1 MAQRGSSVSQL
12 LIQARSSSSGT
23 SFIVSSFSSVGP
35 YGYTPYLKRGLVWLV
50 CSPQQQQSHLLPG
63 SGSGPG
69 QPPMLPQGALREI
82 SPVFLCRIGQETVQ
96 DIVTRT
102 MEIFQITRATQLPNG
117 VTQSQA
123 VYQDRFGKLQ
133 EHLRQLALLFRKLR
147 LLYERCVEMTS
158 DLQEEPSELVPYVGE
173 EIAPVRVDPCS
184 LAVNQERQEVLEK
197 VRQKNQEMKIL
208 MDQMRNLLWDV
219 NAMLTLRK

>member
-1 MAQRGSSVSQL
+1 MAASLPQKAGMPPL
-12 LIQARSSSSGT
+12 L
-23 SFIVSSFSSVGP
+23 
-35 YGYTPYLKRGLVWLV
+35 
-50 CSPQQQQSHLLPG
+50 QQQQPHLPPG
-63 SGSGPG
+63 AAPAAG
-69 QPPMLPQGALREI
+69 QQPMPPQGALREI

-123 VYQDRFGKLQ
+123 MYQDRFGKLQ

-158 DLQEEPSELVPYVGE
+158 DLQEEPSELLPYVGE
-173 EIAPVRVDPCS
+173 ELVNVKVEPCS
-184 LAVNQERQEVLEK
+184 SAVNQERKEVLERLEETK
-197 VRQKNQEMKIL
+197 GAQASTSRHQAEGGVVEE
-208 MDQMRNLLWDV
+208 LLV
-219 NAMLTLRK
+219 IKPEE

>member
-1 MAQRGSSVSQL
+1 MEEVEYIWTGHNLAGEIPTVMAASLPQKPGM
-12 LIQARSSSSGT
+12 AGM
-23 SFIVSSFSSVGP
+23 P
-35 YGYTPYLKRGLVWLV
+35 
-50 CSPQQQQSHLLPG
+50 PQQQAHLP
-63 SGSGPG
+63 SAAPPAPG
-69 QPPMLPQGALREI
+69 QPPMPPQGALREI

-123 VYQDRFGKLQ
+123 MYQDRFGKLQ

-158 DLQEEPSELVPYVGE
+158 DLQEGPAELVPYVSE
-173 EIAPVRVDPCS
+173 ELVSVKVEPCS
-184 LAVNQERQEVLEK
+184 PAVIQERKEVLEK

>member
-1 MAQRGSSVSQL
+1 MAAPLPQL
-12 LIQARSSSSGT
+12 A
-23 SFIVSSFSSVGP
+23 
-35 YGYTPYLKRGLVWLV
+35 GLP
-50 CSPQQQQSHLLPG
+50 PQQQQ
-63 SGSGPG
+63 
-69 QPPMLPQGALREI
+69 PPPGALREI

-117 VTQSQA
+117 VTQSHA

-158 DLQEEPSELVPYVGE
+158 DLQEAPTELVPYAGE
-173 EIAPVRVDPCS
+173 ELVPVRSDPCS
-184 LAVNQERQEVLEK
+184 PAVVQERQEVLE
-197 VRQKNQEMKIL
+197 VRGAQL
-208 MDQMRNLLWDV
+208 STGHRF
-219 NAMLTLRK
+219 

>member
-1 MAQRGSSVSQL
+1 MATPLPQK
-12 LIQARSSSSGT
+12 
-23 SFIVSSFSSVGP
+23 GP
-35 YGYTPYLKRGLVWLV
+35 GMAGMAL
-50 CSPQQQQSHLLPG
+50 QQQSHLLPG
-63 SGSGPG
+63 SGPSPG
-69 QPPMLPQGALREI
+69 QPPMPPQGALREI

-123 VYQDRFGKLQ
+123 AYQDRFGKLQ

-147 LLYERCVEMTS
+147 LLYERCVEMTA
-158 DLQEEPSELVPYVGE
+158 DLEEGPSELVPYVGDDTS
-173 EIAPVRVDPCS
+173 PVKVDPGNA
-184 LAVNQERQEVLEK
+184 AVNQERQEVLEK
-197 VRQKNQEMKIL
+197 VKQKNQEMKIL

>member
-1 MAQRGSSVSQL
+1 MAASLPQKPGM
-12 LIQARSSSSGT
+12 AGM
-23 SFIVSSFSSVGP
+23 P
-35 YGYTPYLKRGLVWLV
+35 
-50 CSPQQQQSHLLPG
+50 PQQQPHLPAG
-63 SGSGPG
+63 AASAAG
-69 QPPMLPQGALREI
+69 QQPMPPQGALREI

-123 VYQDRFGKLQ
+123 MYQDRFAKLQ

-158 DLQEEPSELVPYVGE
+158 DLQEESSELVPYVGE
-173 EIAPVRVDPCS
+173 ELVTVKVEPCS
-184 LAVNQERQEVLEK
+184 SGINQERKEVLE
-197 VRQKNQEMKIL
+197 VRQKNQEMKVL

>member
-1 MAQRGSSVSQL
+1 MSAPLPQKALAPALSSVPPSQA
-12 LIQARSSSSGT
+12 Q
-23 SFIVSSFSSVGP
+23 SV
-35 YGYTPYLKRGLVWLV
+35 
-50 CSPQQQQSHLLPG
+50 LP
-63 SGSGPG
+63 PG
-69 QPPMLPQGALREI
+69 VPPPGAAPQGALREI
-82 SPVFLCRIGQETVQ
+82 SPVYLCRIGQETVQ

-123 VYQDRFGKLQ
+123 AYQDRFGKLQ
-133 EHLRQLALLFRKLR
+133 EHLRQLTLLFRKLR

-158 DLQEEPSELVPYVGE
+158 DLQETPAELVPYVGE
-173 EIAPVRVDPCS
+173 EASAVRVELCS
-184 LAVNQERQEVLEK
+184 PAVLQERQEVLEK
-197 VRQKNQEMKIL
+197 VRQKNQEMKML

>member
-1 MAQRGSSVSQL
+1 MAAPL
-12 LIQARSSSSGT
+12 
-23 SFIVSSFSSVGP
+23 P
-35 YGYTPYLKRGLVWLV
+35 PKPGLAAAAPAPVAV
-50 CSPQQQQSHLLPG
+50 P
-63 SGSGPG
+63 
-69 QPPMLPQGALREI
+69 PQGALREI

-102 MEIFQITRATQLPNG
+102 MEIFQIARATQLPNG
-117 VTQSQA
+117 VNQSHA

-158 DLQEEPSELVPYVGE
+158 DVQEAPAELLPFVGE
-173 EIAPVRVDPCS
+173 ELVTVRVEPCS
-184 LAVNQERQEVLEK
+184 PAVNQERQEVLEI
-197 VRQKNQEMKIL
+197 RQKNQEMKVL

>member
-1 MAQRGSSVSQL
+1 MAASL
-12 LIQARSSSSGT
+12 
-23 SFIVSSFSSVGP
+23 
-35 YGYTPYLKRGLVWLV
+35 
-50 CSPQQQQSHLLPG
+50 PQKPG
-63 SGSGPG
+63 MPPQIPPGAAPAPG
-69 QPPMLPQGALREI
+69 QQPLPPQGTQREI

-117 VTQSQA
+117 VTQSHA
-123 VYQDRFGKLQ
+123 MYQDRFGKLQ

-158 DLQEEPSELVPYVGE
+158 DLQEGPAELVPYAGE
-173 EIAPVRVDPCS
+173 EPSVRVEPCS
-184 LAVNQERQEVLEK
+184 PEVSQERREVLQK
-197 VRQKNQEMKIL
+197 VRQKNQELKVL

>member
-1 MAQRGSSVSQL
+1 MAASLPQKPGM
-12 LIQARSSSSGT
+12 AGM
-23 SFIVSSFSSVGP
+23 P
-35 YGYTPYLKRGLVWLV
+35 A
-50 CSPQQQQSHLLPG
+50 QQQQQPHLPPG
-63 SGSGPG
+63 AASAAG
-69 QPPMLPQGALREI
+69 QQPMPPQGALREI

-123 VYQDRFGKLQ
+123 MYQDRFGKLQ

-158 DLQEEPSELVPYVGE
+158 DLQEGPSELLPYVGE
-173 EIAPVRVDPCS
+173 ELVSVKVEPCS
-184 LAVNQERQEVLEK
+184 PAVNQERKEVLEK
-197 VRQKNQEMKIL
+197 VRQKNQEMKVL

>member
-1 MAQRGSSVSQL
+1 MAAPLPQL
-12 LIQARSSSSGT
+12 A
-23 SFIVSSFSSVGP
+23 
-35 YGYTPYLKRGLVWLV
+35 GLP
-50 CSPQQQQSHLLPG
+50 PQQQQ
-63 SGSGPG
+63 
-69 QPPMLPQGALREI
+69 PPPGALREI

-117 VTQSQA
+117 VTQSHA

-158 DLQEEPSELVPYVGE
+158 DLQEIRSLMMQVPADASRGQHCLSSRLSIISLKVIDLIDRQFSMNSDSLTTHFTPPVTIVTKKCFSLSRTPKSFLVKF
-173 EIAPVRVDPCS
+173 S
-184 LAVNQERQEVLEK
+184 VNVQQTLK
-197 VRQKNQEMKIL
+197 V
-208 MDQMRNLLWDV
+208 
-219 NAMLTLRK
+219 